1 MAIANAVLDVIEK
14 ENLLKNAAN
23 VGSFLIESLEKLA
36 DKYQVIGNVRGCGL
50 FIGVEL
56 VRERT
61 SKRPAGHL
69 AEWVVRRFR
78 DERIIMST
86 EGKYSNVLKF
96 KPPMTFN
103 MEDAQ
108 NWITVFTSIM
118 KQIETEEVS
127 SSSSSSASTSSVDSL
142 FSSCEELA

>member
-14 ENLLKNAAN
+14 ENLLKNAADI
-23 VGSFLIESLEKLA
+23 GSFLIESLEKLA

-56 VRERT
+56 VCERT
-61 SKRPAGHL
+61 SKRPANHI
-69 AEWVVRRFR
+69 AEWVVRHFR

-86 EGKYSNVLKF
+86 EGKYSNVLNF

-118 KQIETEEVS
+118 KQIETEEVAS
-127 SSSSSSASTSSVDSL
+127 SSRSSTRTSSVDSL
-142 FSSCEELA
+142 VSSCEEIS